1 MPLEYF
7 LSVQEQKC
15 QEANN
20 RCTAQ
25 QVKTEHM
32 HTPESLTYVEL
43 ESYLESLE
51 PRNFK
56 NYGREA
62 MHG

>member
-1 MPLEYF
+1 MPGSQF
-7 LSVQEQKC
+7 W
-15 QEANN
+15 
-20 RCTAQ
+20 CTAQ